1 MPGRRCVR
9 MLTPPLLV
17 LRVREQRSSS
27 AVATASPASK
37 SEAAH
42 DDPHPKDPVPAAQVW
57 AARPYYETSGTAGAL
72 ACKIRSAV
80 LLWLSPPAST
90 RPGFER
96 TNCRLGQGAHPDE
109 VAAEP
114 PLRFTELY
122 RQPRRPSGPGMGYRA
137 AMGYR
142 ASMGYRA
149 AWDTAPPWD
158 TVPPWDIAPC
168 DPRRFRVC
176 LFARSRLRV
185 AAAANLGELVPEG
198 GQGRTMATRTTG
210 KTRWSRRSRGS
221 CSAGARPSPTR
232 PDGDVSQGR
241 HLVLLGMIQPA
252 PNR

>member
-37 SEAAH
+37 SEVAH
-42 DDPHPKDPVPAAQVW
+42 DDPPPKDPVPAAQVW

-72 ACKIRSAV
+72 TRTLRSAV
-80 LLWLSPPAST
+80 LLWLSPPASP

-137 AMGYR
+137 A
-142 ASMGYRA
+142 AMGYRA

-158 TVPPWDIAPC
+158 TAPHGI
-168 DPRRFRVC
+168 PRRHGIPCRHGISRPAIPAGFESACLPAAGSELRRPHAWASWRPRVVRAEPWQRV
-176 LFARSRLRV
+176 LRAR
-185 AAAANLGELVPEG
+185 PG
-198 GQGRTMATRTTG
+198 GQEGLAE
-210 KTRWSRRSRGS
+210 
-221 CSAGARPSPTR
+221 AAR
-232 PDGDVSQGR
+232 QA
-241 HLVLLGMIQPA
+241 PA
-252 PNR
+252 PPLHGPMAMFPRVGIWYSSA